1 MDKEALITA
10 NLESLTP
17 IWTGNAFGKTT
28 KIKASSI
35 LGSIRWWYE
44 IICRSLGKRVCD
56 NESSKKCELK
66 EKEFLKDLSENMG
79 EDKALDDQKI
89 CPVCK
94 LFGCNGWAGKI
105 KLIVDDRRGENTA
118 DKVQKI
124 QIETRKD
131 STKKRSL
138 EGKMFK
144 KGETLKLSIYP
155 VKELKTEEIELLN
168 LTIRIISDYA
178 ALGGR
183 TSQGNGIIKII
194 PEDPDRECNIKV
206 KKESQK
212 NLRKDNWRIPALE
225 NFFFLK
231 IHLKFE
237 ENISDIIKGKYF
249 WTSDTDEKDK
259 KDKKDKDN
267 SNLKK
272 WETNW
277 TRYGF
282 IPIGFHIRDT
292 IRRVVE
298 GKRLRH
304 ELFGKYEGSKIFV
317 SHGYKIDEKTVE
329 VRIWGYYKSNEIKKL
344 VFKIKSKLKDGK
356 SLKDNLFIDNYNKY
370 NKNLNVNIYSSLYG
384 QELLEKYLK
393 KV

>member
-66 EKEFLKDLSENMG
+66 EREFLKDLSENMD

-118 DKVQKI
+118 DEVQKI
-124 QIETRKD
+124 QIETRKE

-144 KGETLKLSIYP
+144 KGGTLKLSIYP

-178 ALGGR
+178 ALGSR

-194 PEDPDRECNIKV
+194 PENPDRQYNIKV
-206 KKESQK
+206 KKESPK
-212 NLRKDNWRIPALE
+212 NSKRENWKIPALE

-237 ENISDIIKGKYF
+237 EDISSIIKGNYF
-249 WTSDTDEKDK
+249 WVGDTDEKNK
-259 KDKKDKDN
+259 KDKDKTDKDN

-282 IPIGFHIRDT
+282 IPIGFHIRDV

-298 GKRLRH
+298 DKRLRH

-317 SHGYKIDEKTVE
+317 SHGYKIDKKTVE
-329 VRIWGYYKSNEIKKL
+329 VRIWGYYGSNEIKKL
-344 VFKIKSKLKDGK
+344 VSEIKSKLKDGK
-356 SLKDNLFIDNYNKY
+356 SLKDNLFIDNY